1 MYPGNVIFIT
11 AALASSAGHGNS
23 RRLPNERHTRG
34 SLMFLSHKNTFTVC
48 TCLNR
53 RALVEG
59 TNKFVYQMNMLVCES
74 TGRTHYEGSIFS
86 LVNNTNRLLIV
97 MPYVD
102 DYNIEGALLLST
114 CLLSISLHM
123 TLNFHLNCWHW
134 LLWRKQKI

>member
-1 MYPGNVIFIT
+1 
-11 AALASSAGHGNS
+11 
-23 RRLPNERHTRG
+23 
-34 SLMFLSHKNTFTVC
+34 
-48 TCLNR
+48 
-53 RALVEG
+53 
-59 TNKFVYQMNMLVCES
+59 MNMLVCES

-86 LVNNTNRLLIV
+86 LVNKTNRVVLV
-97 MPYVD
+97 MPYVV